1 MPISPPI
8 CSVVT
13 AVYNPSRDHLVACL
27 ESVRGQT
34 LSNIEHVVVDD
45 GSTAP
50 HVADVLA
57 AAVAA
62 DPRVRVVTRA
72 TNGGI
77 VAASNDAL
85 AASSGTFVAF
95 VDHDDVIEP
104 DAIATMV
111 DALHENDLAYSD
123 HDLIMPNGHYGVP
136 SFKPAFS
143 PEQLRNQNYI
153 LHFVVARRALVTD
166 VGGFRPG
173 FDGAQDHDLL
183 LRLTERTSRIAHV
196 PRILYHWRQSG
207 ASVATDA
214 ANKPWAFE
222 AGQRAV
228 QEHCDRSGIDAVVSI
243 GDVAGAY
250 VLRRVVDPPARVSV
264 VIPTRGGSR
273 PVWGVTRC
281 FVYDAVKSLVERSST
296 ADLEF
301 VVVYD
306 DVTPQPVLDALQD
319 LAGDRL
325 VLVEY
330 TGAFNFSRKVNAGVK
345 ASNRPLLLILNDDTE
360 LIEPDSID
368 VLAAH
373 LDDPGVGMVGPKLL
387 FADGTVQDGGHVYNR
402 HLLPGMTGWHGERP
416 GPGPLRPLA
425 VEREVSGVTAAAA
438 MVTRDLYDAM
448 GGFDESIPVSFN
460 DVDLCLR
467 IRATG
472 RRIIWTPRA
481 SWYHFESQTRPPV
494 SSTEE
499 FDSIDAKWHHEINND
514 PYCNPNFAPF
524 RNDWLELPFKSGAP
538 TSEPETSTSNW
549 LQARL
554 TGAGAQPSGSRRKRL
569 RRNFFRAI
577 YSAHRRIRQLFGHSR
592 ATPSPSTGPAA
603 PVVDSELARHV

>member
-50 HVADVLA
+50 HVADILA

-214 ANKPWAFE
+214 ANKP
-222 AGQRAV
+222 
-228 QEHCDRSGIDAVVSI
+228 
-243 GDVAGAY
+243 
-250 VLRRVVDPPARVSV
+250 
-264 VIPTRGGSR
+264 
-273 PVWGVTRC
+273 
-281 FVYDAVKSLVERSST
+281 
-296 ADLEF
+296 
-301 VVVYD
+301 
-306 DVTPQPVLDALQD
+306 
-319 LAGDRL
+319 
-325 VLVEY
+325 
-330 TGAFNFSRKVNAGVK
+330 
-345 ASNRPLLLILNDDTE
+345 
-360 LIEPDSID
+360 
-368 VLAAH
+368 
-373 LDDPGVGMVGPKLL
+373 
-387 FADGTVQDGGHVYNR
+387 
-402 HLLPGMTGWHGERP
+402 
-416 GPGPLRPLA
+416 
-425 VEREVSGVTAAAA
+425 
-438 MVTRDLYDAM
+438 
-448 GGFDESIPVSFN
+448 
-460 DVDLCLR
+460 
-467 IRATG
+467 
-472 RRIIWTPRA
+472 
-481 SWYHFESQTRPPV
+481 
-494 SSTEE
+494 
-499 FDSIDAKWHHEINND
+499 
-514 PYCNPNFAPF
+514 
-524 RNDWLELPFKSGAP
+524 
-538 TSEPETSTSNW
+538 
-549 LQARL
+549 
-554 TGAGAQPSGSRRKRL
+554 
-569 RRNFFRAI
+569 
-577 YSAHRRIRQLFGHSR
+577 
-592 ATPSPSTGPAA
+592 
-603 PVVDSELARHV
+603 

>member
-1 MPISPPI
+1 MTV
-8 CSVVT
+8 CSVLT
-13 AVYNPSRDHLVACL
+13 TVYNPSPEHLRACL
-27 ESVRGQT
+27 DSVRQQT
-34 LSNIEHVVVDD
+34 LTDIEHVLVDD

-50 HVADVLA
+50 LVAELLSA
-57 AAVAA
+57 AAAA
-62 DPRVRVVTRA
+62 DPRVRLVERA
-72 TNGGI
+72 SNGGI

-85 AASSGTFVAF
+85 ATACGTFVAF
-95 VDHDDVIEP
+95 LDHDDVIEP
-104 DAIATMV
+104 DAIETMV
-111 DALHENDLAYSD
+111 EALTDADVAYSD
-123 HDLIMPNGHYGVP
+123 HDLLMTNGQFGVP
-136 SFKPAFS
+136 SYKPAFS

-153 LHFVVARRALVTD
+153 LHFVAVRRDLVSE
-166 VGGFRPG
+166 VGGYRPG

-183 LRLTERTSRIAHV
+183 LRLSERTDRISHV
-196 PRILYHWRQSG
+196 TRVLYHWRQSDS
-207 ASVATDA
+207 SVAADA
-214 ANKPWAFE
+214 ANKPWAFD

-228 QEHCDRSGIDAVVSI
+228 QEHCDRTGIDADVTS
-243 GDVAGAY
+243 GDIAGTY
-250 VLRRVVDPPARVSV
+250 VLHRRCDPPAQVSV

-281 FVYDAVKSLVERSST
+281 FVFDAVKSLVEKSTT

-306 DVTPQPVLDALQD
+306 DVTPASVLDALRD
-319 LAGDRL
+319 VAGDRM

-330 TGAFNFSRKVNAGVK
+330 SGAFNFSRKVNVGVA
-345 ASNRPLLLILNDDTE
+345 ASTKPLVLILNDDTE

-373 LDDPGVGMVGPKLL
+373 LADPGVGMVGPKLL
-387 FADGTVQDGGHVYNR
+387 FADGTIQDGGHVYNR
-402 HLLPGMTGWHGERP
+402 HLLPGMVGWHGDSP

-438 MVTRDLYDAM
+438 MMTRAFYDEM
-448 GGFDESIPVSFN
+448 DGFDESIPVSFN

-499 FDSIDAKWHHEINND
+499 FDSMDAKWHDEINND
-514 PYCNPNFAPF
+514 PYCNPNFAPY
-524 RNDWLELPFKSGAP
+524 RSDWLELPLRSGAP
-538 TSEPETSTSNW
+538 VAEPETDTAEW
-549 LQARL
+549 LQQRL
-554 TGAGAQPSGSRRKRL
+554 TGVGAPPSGSRRKRL
-569 RRNFFRAI
+569 RRTFFRAI
-577 YSAHRRIRQLFGHSR
+577 YSARRRVAELFQRLS
-592 ATPSPSTGPAA
+592 ATP
-603 PVVDSELARHV
+603 RR